1 MRFTTSGA
9 AAAMLLASMA
19 TAGAQAPPPPPP
31 MAPPMAM
38 GITDWSGF
46 YVGVNVGGA
55 FGTSKLDFR
64 PQGTSTGDFNTRGPF
79 GGGTLGFNWELNNGW
94 LLGLEGDIDG
104 AGIGGSKSC
113 PGAAFNCRASN
124 TWDGTARGRLGWA
137 PGAGNLLWFATGG
150 AAFGDIRG

>member
-19 TAGAQAPPPPPP
+19 TAGAQAPPPPP

-46 YVGVNVGGA
+46 YVGVNLGGA

-64 PQGTSTGDFNTRGPF
+64 PPHAVTGKPSA
-79 GGGTLGFNWELNNGW
+79 L
-94 LLGLEGDIDG
+94 
-104 AGIGGSKSC
+104 S
-113 PGAAFNCRASN
+113 RARC
-124 TWDGTARGRLGWA
+124 TAR
-137 PGAGNLLWFATGG
+137 
-150 AAFGDIRG
+150 